1 MTANS
6 SDERAK
12 KPKIAEGEE
21 QQGDGLA
28 HKMENGHVN
37 KTPIDDEKEKKKKEE
52 EIEKEKQKTIDEWK
66 KKLPEEQEQV
76 LISMLTSNDTEGLR
90 YFLLLFFVLKA

>member
-1 MTANS
+1 MVEQYEEHGVRKRMTANS

-37 KTPIDDEKEKKKKEE
+37 KTPIDDEKEKKKPLLA
-52 EIEKEKQKTIDEWK
+52 K
-66 KKLPEEQEQV
+66 K
-76 LISMLTSNDTEGLR
+76 
-90 YFLLLFFVLKA
+90 A